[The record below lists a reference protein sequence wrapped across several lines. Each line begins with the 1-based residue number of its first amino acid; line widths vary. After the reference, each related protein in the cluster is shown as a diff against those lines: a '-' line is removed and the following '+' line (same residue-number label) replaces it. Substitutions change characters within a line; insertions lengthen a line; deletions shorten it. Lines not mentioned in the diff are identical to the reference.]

1 MNTNIQSN
9 VPKLRARVVASSSI
23 RPVRMT
29 EQADRAIADVQAALQ
44 PFGQVSV
51 SMIVRRALEQYVFRV
66 QSLTDMKGEW
76 VQLTHKCHV
85 TRDK

>member
-1 MNTNIQSN
+1 MHSNI
-9 VPKLRARVVASSSI
+9 PKVRARVVASSSI

-29 EQADRAIADVQAALQ
+29 EQADRAIADVQAVLQ

-51 SMIVRRALEQYVFRV
+51 SMIVRRALEQYAQRV
-66 QSLTDMKGEW
+66 QSVTDLRGEW
-76 VQLTHKCHV
+76 AQLTQKCYV